1 MRNGTCKK
9 WLYSVVLAAGLA
21 PSAPL
26 NAETI
31 LKASKPVEWQD
42 FLGVNVQFAYFS
54 PDIYQQQMNRLD
66 ALGLN
71 WVRLTLHWPLIEPR
85 KDQLELGSVDAAMSA
100 MHERSYNV
108 LAYLVGSAPFAS
120 SAPAKAEGRD
130 QYPPTDYSLFATR
143 MASLALR
150 YPQVN
155 TWQVWNEPNIV
166 WRPKEDPVAY
176 GRLLALS
183 TEAIRN
189 AVPGKPVATAGM
201 AYYSQM
207 HSTSGY
213 MLQTLVDGGLGQQNI
228 VAAYHPYSEYPEG
241 DSPPDRDFLVRGNA
255 MNQLLHS
262 NGVQQV
268 WATEW
273 GWSSY
278 AGPVEMQAIIGLRG
292 QADYTLRRLALMS
305 TMDYQRIFL
314 FNLSDLDE
322 RATARD
328 QGYGLVDLQGNP
340 KPVYLALQNF
350 LNITG
355 PRLLPADPPA
365 VNSVPRDLY
374 AVSWS
379 RPDGSQ
385 LLMLWS
391 AGASSLTFPRISEAV
406 LHDPLDGTRT
416 SLVDRQG
423 ITLAL
428 KPTLQ
433 ILEWKP

>member
-1 MRNGTCKK
+1 MHVKSRS
-9 WLYSVVLAAGLA
+9 LLAAALLATGLA
-21 PSAPL
+21 YTGESL
-26 NAETI
+26 AETV
-31 LKASKPVEWQD
+31 LKAPRPVEWRD
-42 FLGVNVQFAYFS
+42 FLGVNVQFPYFD
-54 PDIYQQQMNRLD
+54 PEVYQLQMDRLD
-66 ALGLN
+66 ALGLG
-71 WVRLTLHWPLIEPR
+71 WVRLTLHWPLIEPVR
-85 KDQLELGSVDAAMSA
+85 DQFQLQTVDAAMAA
-100 MHERSYNV
+100 MQSRGYNT

-120 SAPAKAEGRD
+120 SAPADAESRD
-130 QYPPTDYSLFATR
+130 QYPPSDFNLFATR
-143 MASLALR
+143 MARLAQR
-150 YPQVN
+150 YPQVD

-176 GRLLALS
+176 GRLLS
-183 TEAIRN
+183 VTTEAIRSV
-189 AVPGKPVATAGM
+189 VPGKPVATAGM

-207 HSTSGY
+207 HSTPGY

-262 NGVQQV
+262 NGVQNV

-278 AGPVEMQAIIGLRG
+278 AGPVEMQAIIGQRG

-322 RATARD
+322 RASARD
-328 QGYGLVDLQGNP
+328 QGYGLVDLRANP

-365 VNSVPRDLY
+365 VSSVPRDLY

-379 RPDGSQ
+379 RPDGTQ
-385 LLMLWS
+385 LLMVWS
-391 AGASSLTFPRISEAV
+391 ASSASLTFPNIREAV
-406 LHDPLDGTRT
+406 VHDPLDGTRN
-416 SLVDRQG
+416 SLASRQG
-423 ITLAL
+423 VTLAL
-428 KPTLQ
+428 RPTLQ